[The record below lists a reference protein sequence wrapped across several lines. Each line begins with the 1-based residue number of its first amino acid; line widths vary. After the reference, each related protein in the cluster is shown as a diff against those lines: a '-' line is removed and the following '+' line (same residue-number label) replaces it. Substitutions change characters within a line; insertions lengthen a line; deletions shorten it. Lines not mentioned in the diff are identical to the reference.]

1 MNGPTYLLNA
11 MLKGKTLSSIV
22 AKEDIHTLLKICNTA
37 KTELG
42 QEETVDPAIGG
53 LIHS

>member
-11 MLKGKTLSSIV
+11 VLKGKTFSSIV
-22 AKEDIHTLLKICNTA
+22 AKEDIHTIMNICTTA

-42 QEETVDPAIGG
+42 QGETVDPAIGG